1 MRTSAR
7 RKMGRAIS
15 PTVIVQTA
23 QPLDP
28 VSNPAVDP
36 NQLFQQ
42 LAQEMAQALIQQQQV
57 QAVQPKRNVLTV
69 EEAGEEVFECKISKY
84 KLYQL
89 LRNGECPSVKIGSK
103 YILRRDTLEV
113 WLRQRE
119 QGYQ

>member
-23 QPLDP
+23 QPLEP

-57 QAVQPKRNVLTV
+57 QPAQNRRNTLTV
-69 EEAGEEVFECKISKY
+69 KEALEEVFENSISEY
-84 KLYQL
+84 KLYAM
-89 LRNGECPSVKIGSK
+89 LREGTIPHVKIGAK
-103 YILRRDTLEV
+103 YLLRRDTLEA
-113 WLRQRE
+113 WMRQQE

>member
-1 MRTSAR
+1 MRTSTR
-7 RKMGRAIS
+7 RKTNRSIS
-15 PTVIVQTA
+15 PAVIVHTA
-23 QPLDP
+23 QPVEQQSDA
-28 VSNPAVDP
+28 S
-36 NQLFQQ
+36 QLIQQ
-42 LAQEMAQALIQQQQV
+42 LAQALLQQQQV
-57 QAVQPKRNVLTV
+57 RAVQPKRNVLTV
-69 EEAGEEVFECKISKY
+69 EEAWEEVFECKISKY